1 MTRFNQTLLSEFD
14 NALRRATD
22 KAPSQTNEPACQW
35 VLCGHLFENSTAQK
49 IPVKTQP
56 FTVGRHPENSVCVAN
71 ATVSGHHAEI
81 LIAGDKLLVRDRDST
96 NGTLLNGRR
105 LQTVESLRDG
115 DILHFGNVMFTVQH
129 GNSTT
134 ATETVTSD
142 AAGDAI
148 AQVQFNTLMQRP
160 GVDPF
165 FQPIIDLNDNRRI
178 GYEVLSRSQ
187 FIGLETP
194 AKMFKVAAQRTSEA
208 ALSRICR
215 VEGMRASRELGSDMV
230 FYLNTHPAELNDNGL
245 FDSLY
250 VLREQYPEQSIMLE
264 VHESGVTSV
273 DFLRKL
279 REILNEVNMG
289 LAYDDFDFIASHSKF

>member
-105 LQTVESLRDG
+105 LQTV
-115 DILHFGNVMFTVQH
+115 
-129 GNSTT
+129 
-134 ATETVTSD
+134 
-142 AAGDAI
+142 
-148 AQVQFNTLMQRP
+148 
-160 GVDPF
+160 
-165 FQPIIDLNDNRRI
+165 
-178 GYEVLSRSQ
+178 
-187 FIGLETP
+187 
-194 AKMFKVAAQRTSEA
+194 
-208 ALSRICR
+208 
-215 VEGMRASRELGSDMV
+215 
-230 FYLNTHPAELNDNGL
+230 
-245 FDSLY
+245 
-250 VLREQYPEQSIMLE
+250 
-264 VHESGVTSV
+264 
-273 DFLRKL
+273 
-279 REILNEVNMG
+279 
-289 LAYDDFDFIASHSKF
+289 

>member
-1 MTRFNQTLLSEFD
+1 
-14 NALRRATD
+14 
-22 KAPSQTNEPACQW
+22 
-35 VLCGHLFENSTAQK
+35 
-49 IPVKTQP
+49 
-56 FTVGRHPENSVCVAN
+56 
-71 ATVSGHHAEI
+71 
-81 LIAGDKLLVRDRDST
+81 
-96 NGTLLNGRR
+96 
-105 LQTVESLRDG
+105 
-115 DILHFGNVMFTVQH
+115 MFTVQH

-215 VEGMRASRELGSDMV
+215 VEGMRASRELGSGMV

-289 LAYDDFDFIASHSKF
+289 LAYDDFGSGQARLTELIEVPPDVLKFDVQLVQGLPPDASPVVSVRKSGSRTQLSMAAKSSRC